1 MNTNTIYLFWT
12 GDNPM
17 NEKRI
22 NCLNYSKETSKSN
35 LILITKDTLHEYIL
49 KDHPLHPSYQ
59 YLSETH
65 KSDYLRCY
73 FAHFYGGGYMDVKKT
88 LGPWDD
94 CFEEMRNSNYLMC
107 GYKHVG
113 DGHVCDP
120 YKPYWDELIATNA
133 FICKPQSVITTEWYN
148 EMILLMDNKLEQ
160 LQKNP
165 AKYTDDSTWGDSGYP
180 MAWSEMLGDIF
191 FKITYKYKDKL
202 LQTLPKVNLDLYD
215 YRF

>member
-1 MNTNTIYLFWT
+1 MDTNTIYLFWT

-22 NCLNYSKETSKSN
+22 NCLNYSKETSKCN
-35 LILITKDTLHEYIL
+35 LTLITKDTLHEYIL

-88 LGPWDD
+88 LGSWIN

-107 GYKHVG
+107 GYI
-113 DGHVCDP
+113 DDHVCEP
-120 YKPYWDELIATNA
+120 YAPYWEELIASNA
-133 FICKPQSVITTEWYN
+133 YICKPQSVITKEWYD

-165 AKYTDDSTWGDSGYP
+165 AKYTDDSTWRDSGYP
-180 MAWSEMLGDIF
+180 MGWTEMLGDIF
-191 FKITYKYKDKL
+191 FKIIYKYKDKL
-202 LQTLPKVNLDLYD
+202 LQTLPKVNLDLND